1 VLTLVL
7 SFFQVN
13 HVLAR
18 KWRTKLHRLSR
29 LNL

>member
-1 VLTLVL
+1 
-7 SFFQVN
+7 VN